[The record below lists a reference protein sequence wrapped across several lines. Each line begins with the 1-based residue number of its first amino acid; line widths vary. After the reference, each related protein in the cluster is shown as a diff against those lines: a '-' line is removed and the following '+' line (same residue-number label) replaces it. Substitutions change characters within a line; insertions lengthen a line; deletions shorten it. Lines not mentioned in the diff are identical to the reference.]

1 MLTPSG
7 KSFLR
12 RGAREAPRAGS
23 RRAGSTLP
31 PRMAPRTKGKAR
43 AIASGKGSQEKRYIN
58 VAGGKISD
66 PTLKLLEKKL
76 TEMGF
81 HASIVKGPLLL
92 ATTGG
97 RSPRAT
103 LMPLSTS
110 SAFAPTKELLT
121 AAYEAA
127 NADPA
132 DRDPDLDLQV
142 GQAPKW
148 STHSLRRLADTVAR
162 RDRELTGTTE
172 AEIDVYF
179 GWHER
184 ILLKEMQIHYAALN
198 VKERMKQ
205 ARITGQL

>member
-1 MLTPSG
+1 
-7 KSFLR
+7 
-12 RGAREAPRAGS
+12 
-23 RRAGSTLP
+23 
-31 PRMAPRTKGKAR
+31 
-43 AIASGKGSQEKRYIN
+43 
-58 VAGGKISD
+58 
-66 PTLKLLEKKL
+66 
-76 TEMGF
+76 
-81 HASIVKGPLLL
+81 
-92 ATTGG
+92 
-97 RSPRAT
+97 
-103 LMPLSTS
+103 MPLSTS

-172 AEIDVYF
+172 AEIDIYF

-184 ILLKEMQIHYAALN
+184 ILLKEMQVHYAALN